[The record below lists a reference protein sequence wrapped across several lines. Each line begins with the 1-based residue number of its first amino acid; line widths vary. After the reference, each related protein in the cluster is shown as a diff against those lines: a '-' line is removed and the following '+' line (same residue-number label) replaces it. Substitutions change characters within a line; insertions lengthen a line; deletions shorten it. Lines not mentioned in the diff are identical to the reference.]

1 MKKKDFVTE
10 DILSKIYQGY
20 YKIEEKLP
28 TERIL
33 ALKYGVSRY
42 TVREAIKKLNSIGSL
57 ISIQGSGNFVTKSNY
72 GSSLIYN
79 SLTEKRFD
87 EIKSK
92 LIYLKKI
99 KPTKELK
106 EIFNINDDDELWEFK
121 RLRFINYRKIQLEVS
136 KMPVSLFKDLTK
148 EILEGS
154 VHSYVQ
160 KKTKKISHFITTYS
174 SVIINKEEADLL
186 SCKKGLSAMK
196 IINRGILKNSKIF
209 EYSELISLEYSCTYI
224 SSFNEKGHK
233 SRESI
238 E

>member
-87 EIKSK
+87 DIKSK

-136 KMPVSLFKDLTK
+136 KMPV
-148 EILEGS
+148 
-154 VHSYVQ
+154 
-160 KKTKKISHFITTYS
+160 
-174 SVIINKEEADLL
+174 
-186 SCKKGLSAMK
+186 
-196 IINRGILKNSKIF
+196 
-209 EYSELISLEYSCTYI
+209 
-224 SSFNEKGHK
+224 
-233 SRESI
+233 
-238 E
+238 